1 VVLSVAALPPAM
13 ATILLEPPDIAPTV
27 STPSTVMTASMTLSA
42 VAKASSL
49 AVSSGTLTV
58 MVSWLLLISGI
69 MTMPMVATRQT
80 DTPSSAMASASG
92 TALRQQAER
101 QQLS

>member
-1 VVLSVAALPPAM
+1 
-13 ATILLEPPDIAPTV
+13 
-27 STPSTVMTASMTLSA
+27 MTASMTLSA

-58 MVSWLLLISGI
+58 MVSWLLLMSGI

-80 DTPSSAMASASG
+80 DTPSSAMASVSG
-92 TALRQQAER
+92 TALRRR
-101 QQLS
+101 QKRSSFS

>member
-1 VVLSVAALPPAM
+1 MVLSAAALLPAM
-13 ATILLEPPDIAPTV
+13 ATMLLEPPDIAPTV

-58 MVSWLLLISGI
+58 IVSWLLLMSGI

-92 TALRQQAER
+92 TALRRR
-101 QQLS
+101 QKRSSFS